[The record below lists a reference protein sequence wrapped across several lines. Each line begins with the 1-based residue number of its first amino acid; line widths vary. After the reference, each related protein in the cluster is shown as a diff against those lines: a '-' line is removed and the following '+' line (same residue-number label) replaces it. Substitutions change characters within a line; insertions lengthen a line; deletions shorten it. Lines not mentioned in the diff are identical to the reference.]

1 MIDDFSVFILYMRCL
16 RNWNSCG
23 GTLWGHF
30 QYFWGWITVLS
41 CNFSRQGDAVSCKR
55 YKWSRPFV
63 VFADSASLCLQVCL
77 RSSPLYNAGA
87 LAFNVGNETP
97 RVGEVVTSLW
107 NFAVNKLRFKVI
119 SPNGEKEKASPASAA
134 GQPDVSP
141 VVGSSKIS

>member
-1 MIDDFSVFILYMRCL
+1 
-16 RNWNSCG
+16 
-23 GTLWGHF
+23 
-30 QYFWGWITVLS
+30 
-41 CNFSRQGDAVSCKR
+41 
-55 YKWSRPFV
+55 
-63 VFADSASLCLQVCL
+63 VCL